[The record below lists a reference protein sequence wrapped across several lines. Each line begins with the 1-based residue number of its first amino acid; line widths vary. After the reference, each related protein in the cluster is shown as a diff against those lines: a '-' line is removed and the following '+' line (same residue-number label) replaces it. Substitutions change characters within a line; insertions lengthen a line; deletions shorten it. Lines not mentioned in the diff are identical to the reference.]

1 MYFFF
6 LTVNAIPHTTMKS
19 QLWKENCGQAAAP
32 THCSSAVLGAE
43 LCKRKALNYLAL
55 FAPTRFILHLSLFS
69 FRPPPQCYYFLKS
82 GVGAGSVTIE
92 LDHNAYFSFLFRF
105 VETWFHGAQV
115 GQTHSVWGWP
125 WTPEPPSISRVLR
138 LPCYSVPPLIY
149 APLGFELRAS
159 YLLGQFSTD
168 WATSAAQF
176 LLLLDL

>member
-1 MYFFF
+1 MERELWAGSCPYPLLICSLGCWALQKEGSKLSCSLCAHTFYFTP
-6 LTVNAIPHTTMKS
+6 L
-19 QLWKENCGQAAAP
+19 
-32 THCSSAVLGAE
+32 
-43 LCKRKALNYLAL
+43 
-55 FAPTRFILHLSLFS
+55 FILFQT
-69 FRPPPQCYYFLKS
+69 PPPQCYYFLKS

-176 LLLLDL
+176 LFLLDL